1 MEEPLEIEIIKILRL
16 GDNSA
21 STVIRVKRYS
31 NSNNSTLLIAFLG
44 SKVISRNSTLSLNF
58 SG

>member
-31 NSNNSTLLIAFLG
+31 NSNNSTLLIAFLRR
-44 SKVISRNSTLSLNF
+44 KVIIRNM
-58 SG
+58 

>member
-44 SKVISRNSTLSLNF
+44 RKVISRNSTLSLNF